1 MALTWTDIDG
11 KVNKHIVPRLVDNVY
26 KSSPVLTRLRT
37 RNAERFEGGMS
48 IRHPI
53 VYAKLT
59 GGAFTKGGSFN
70 IDKVQTDTA
79 LEVYPKYYYVNIS
92 LYGPDNVLARG
103 PEAAMSYVESKM
115 FNASGKMADM
125 LGTDLF
131 LDGGLSSGATSTT
144 SQLDGFQVALD
155 NGTLAAAYAG
165 ITRADLGVSNG
176 TNNQG
181 INGYVSS
188 AMTTFSMG
196 TFQAGYGGSW
206 FGNEHVDLIVT
217 TQAIWDIIWSK
228 LQPQQRFME
237 MDNDLGKVGFQTLRW
252 NGASIVVDQLCPSGY
267 IFGLNTKYIL
277 FYISTVPKYQF
288 GFTGFK
294 EVQNSDDVAGQYL
307 FAGNM
312 LVTAPRLFFTFS
324 GVTA

>member
-125 LGTDLF
+125 LGTDIF
-131 LDGGLSSGATSTT
+131 LDGGLSSGLTSTT

-155 NGTLAAAYAG
+155 NGTLAGTYAG
-165 ITRADLGVSNG
+165 IDRSDIVADS

-181 INGYVSS
+181 INGYVSALATFTMAGMQTAYGS
-188 AMTTFSMG
+188 A
-196 TFQAGYGGSW
+196 W
-206 FGNEHVDLIVT
+206 FGNEHVDLIAT
-217 TQAIWDIIWSK
+217 TQTVWNIIWNK

-237 MDNDLGKVGFQTLRW
+237 TDNDLGKIGFQTLRW

-307 FAGNM
+307 FAGNL
-312 LVTAPRLFFTFS
+312 LVTAPRLFFTLS
-324 GVTA
+324 GVVG

>member
-53 VYAKLT
+53 VYAKLN
-59 GGAFTKGGSFN
+59 GGAFSKGGSFN

-79 LEVYPKYYYVNIS
+79 LEIYPKYYYVNIS

-131 LDGGLSSGATSTT
+131 LDGQGTNSATT
-144 SQLDGFQVALD
+144 QLDGMQSALD
-155 NGTLAAAYAG
+155 DGSEYATYGG
-165 ITRADLGVSNG
+165 ITRTDLGVTAG
-176 TNNQG
+176 TVGG
-181 INGYVSS
+181 INAYN
-188 AMTTFSMG
+188 ATMATFSMG
-196 TFQAGYGGSW
+196 SFQTAYGSAW
-206 FGNEHVDLIVT
+206 FGNEHVDLIAT
-217 TQAIWDIIWSK
+217 TQAVWDIIWNK

-252 NGASIVVDQLCPSGY
+252 NGASIVVDQLCPAGFIY
-267 IFGLNTKYIL
+267 GLNTKYIL

-307 FAGNM
+307 FAGNL
-312 LVTAPRLFFTFS
+312 LVTAPRLFFKIDS
-324 GVTA
+324 VAA

>member
-37 RNAERFEGGMS
+37 RNAERFDGGMS

-59 GGAFTKGGSFN
+59 GGAFAKGGVFN
-70 IDKVQTDTA
+70 IDKVNTDTA
-79 LEVYPKYYYVNIS
+79 LEVLPKYYYVNVS

-103 PEAAMSYVESKM
+103 PEAAMSYIESKL

-131 LDGGLSSGATSTT
+131 LDGGLSTYASSTT
-144 SQLDGFQVALD
+144 DQLDGFQVALD
-155 NGTLAAAYAG
+155 NGSKAVTYAG
-165 ITRADLGVSNG
+165 IDRSELGVVDG
-176 TNNQG
+176 TNNAG
-181 INGYVSS
+181 INGYVST
-188 AMTTFSMG
+188 AAAFSMG
-196 TFQAGYGGSW
+196 IFQTAYGSCW
-206 FGNEHVDLIVT
+206 FGNEHPDLIVT
-217 TQAIWDIIWSK
+217 TQAIWDIIWGK

-237 MDNDLGKVGFQTLRW
+237 TDNDLGKIGFQTLRF
-252 NGASIVVDQLCPSGY
+252 NGASIVVDQLCPTGF

-324 GVTA
+324 AIAG